1 MNKKLYRSRKEK
13 MLGGVCGGLAE
24 YFNVDPTLVRIIF
37 VVSLF
42 AGGTG
47 VIAYIILLNVVPQ
60 EPIIF
65 PAASTESKE
74 TEQSSSDMSPNE
86 IYFKIL
92 EEKRQKRTVFF
103 GAGLVIIGIIFLA
116 DNFIRHFYF
125 SDLFSLILIG
135 IGIALLL
142 NSRKT
147 SIS

>member
-47 VIAYIILLNVVPQ
+47 VIAYIILLIVVPQ

-65 PAASTESKE
+65 TTASTESGK
-74 TEQSSSDMSPNE
+74 TEQGTTDSSPNE